1 MTAPRLIA
9 LVALSA
15 IATATQVCAQSG
27 PNIPFAPIEDTALKD
42 PDYPAKKFRIDFARV
57 EQEFPLTRQHLMNIT
72 PQNIV
77 NLSQEQVDQ
86 IYGRLTAGPIPD
98 GPHAGNLFFAR
109 GDRISAQADLHT
121 RLQQILG
128 GLEGRIA
135 GAGIETLEDLG
146 RRVWEGKGLYT
157 APRVPR

>member
-1 MTAPRLIA
+1 MTAPRFIGLA
-9 LVALSA
+9 VLLA
-15 IATATQVCAQSG
+15 IAATTQVCAQSG
-27 PNIPFAPIEDTALKD
+27 PNIPFALIEDSALTD
-42 PDYPAKKFRIDFARV
+42 SDYLAKKFRIDFARV

-98 GPHAGNLFFAR
+98 GQHAGNLFFAR
-109 GDRISAQADLHT
+109 GDRISPKAELRP

-128 GLEGRIA
+128 GLEGRLG
-135 GAGIETLEDLG
+135 GAGIEKL
-146 RRVWEGKGLYT
+146 
-157 APRVPR
+157 